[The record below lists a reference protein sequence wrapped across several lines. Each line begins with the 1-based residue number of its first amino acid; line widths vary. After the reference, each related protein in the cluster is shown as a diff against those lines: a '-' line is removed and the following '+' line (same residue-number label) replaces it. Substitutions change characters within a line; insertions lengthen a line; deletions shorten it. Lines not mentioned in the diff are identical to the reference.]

1 MRHTFASPDGPV
13 EVTLERNGEAFTL
26 EGQTLVQHNRG
37 RLHLTLRDGRTCLAH
52 AAKVGDVW
60 WVHLNGR
67 TYKWERVEPGSAGAE
82 HEGGLVAPMP
92 GKVLE
97 VLVSEGDEVESGAPL
112 MVLEAMKMEHRIA
125 ATESGTIATIHHSVG
140 EQVDAGATLI
150 DIESPDSDE

>member
-1 MRHTFASPDGPV
+1 MQHTFASSEGPV
-13 EVTLERNGEAFTL
+13 EVTLTRDGEAYVL

-67 TYKWERVEPGSAGAE
+67 TYKWERIEPGSTGTE
-82 HEGGLVAPMP
+82 DEGGLVAPMP

-97 VLVSEGDEVESGAPL
+97 VLVAQGDVVEAGTPL
-112 MVLEAMKMEHRIA
+112 MVLEAMKMEHRIVA
-125 ATESGTIATIHHSVG
+125 AADGTVVAVHFQAG
-140 EQVDAGATLI
+140 DQVAQGAVLL
-150 DIESPDSDE
+150 DLE

>member
-13 EVTLERNGEAFTL
+13 EVTLERNGDAFTL

-67 TYKWERVEPGSAGAE
+67 TYKWERIEPGSAGTE

-112 MVLEAMKMEHRIA
+112 MVLEAMKMEHRIVA
-125 ATESGTIATIHHSVG
+125 ATDGTVTAVHFNPG
-140 EQVDAGATLI
+140 DQVAQGAVLL
-150 DIESPDSDE
+150 ELE

>member
-1 MRHTFASPDGPV
+1 MQHTFASSEGPV
-13 EVTLERNGEAFTL
+13 EVTLTRDGEALVL

-67 TYKWERVEPGSAGAE
+67 TYKWERIEPGSSGAE
-82 HEGGLVAPMP
+82 DEGGLIAPMP

-97 VLVSEGDEVESGAPL
+97 VLVAQGDVVEAGTPL
-112 MVLEAMKMEHRIA
+112 MVLEAMKMEHRIVA
-125 ATESGTIATIHHSVG
+125 AADGTVMAVHYEAG
-140 EQVDAGATLI
+140 DQVAQGAVLL
-150 DIESPDSDE
+150 DLE

>member
-1 MRHTFASPDGPV
+1 MQHTFASSEGPV
-13 EVTLERNGEAFTL
+13 EVTLIRDGEAFVL

-67 TYKWERVEPGSAGAE
+67 TYKWERIEPGSSGAE
-82 HEGGLVAPMP
+82 DEGGLVAPMP

-97 VLVSEGDEVESGAPL
+97 VLVAQGDVVEAGTPL
-112 MVLEAMKMEHRIA
+112 MVLEAMKMEHRIVA
-125 ATESGTIATIHHSVG
+125 AVDGTVVAVHYEAG
-140 EQVDAGATLI
+140 DQVAQGAVLL
-150 DIESPDSDE
+150 DLE

>member
-1 MRHTFASPDGPV
+1 MQHTFASSEGPV
-13 EVTLERNGEAFTL
+13 EVTLTRDGEAFVL

-67 TYKWERVEPGSAGAE
+67 TYKWERIEPGSSGAE
-82 HEGGLVAPMP
+82 DEGGLIAPMP

-97 VLVSEGDEVESGAPL
+97 VLVAQGDVVEAGTPL
-112 MVLEAMKMEHRIA
+112 MVLEAMKMEHRIVA
-125 ATESGTIATIHHSVG
+125 AADGTVMAVHYEAG
-140 EQVDAGATLI
+140 DQVAQGAVLL
-150 DIESPDSDE
+150 DLE